1 MRRPHIMWLIPALI
15 GLLALVT
22 IHKWLPDPLA
32 SYHADQARR
41 MEAENDDA
49 CSKFITDREQL
60 IACSAAINLLRQ
72 RDRDEG
78 AFL

>member
-15 GLLALVT
+15 GLVALVT
-22 IHKWLPDPLA
+22 IHRWLPDPLA
-32 SYHADQARR
+32 SYHAEQARR
-41 MEAENDDA
+41 MEAENDDV

-60 IACSAAINLLRQ
+60 TACSAAIGLLRQ

-78 AFL
+78 VIL